1 MNNRLVKM
9 LCMIMC
15 TAFFIAFFPT
25 IFKIDAAGSYT
36 SLKYEKGG
44 MEFFDKTIYDSYK
57 KNNQLPTLPREGAV
71 PFSIK
76 KGTNTYYLN
85 YRLFTQKNLVVYG
98 NYKSVPGNYF
108 KCGYQLHNDLDN
120 KMPEIEYDGGYF
132 LKPEGIS
139 CKGKEQ
145 NPETHGDKCKTNRG
159 EWKYL
164 GFDANG
170 EVFSN
175 MWMINVATVTT
186 FRERNWIK
194 EPWSDKNEVN
204 KRLTAST
211 STYNNAAYNDSL
223 HYNHQTVQKLKDWM
237 YNTFNSVNKFSGI
250 PDGNGHYDP
259 NVYQYLYVQSAPTIQ
274 YSGSGKMWHVRPT
287 GSIWYQ
293 TFSIPILKNNKY
305 DLPVK
310 CYVTLASSLPS
321 IPESGEQDS
330 QRVRLQFKV
339 QGVLEDDEYYKDSVT
354 RSAFYT
360 RQDIKN
366 WDLNIDKI
374 AGLQLT
380 DEEKKSVTVVP
391 KSAADN
397 QGTATITIDI
407 TVADIK
413 KLPKSGDKYQLVVEA
428 TAKVA
433 YKDTHSQKAE
443 GNNKFLT
450 NNFKALVKKE
460 SLVIDIPTLQIRNHI
475 GETAFDGVPFR
486 DATDSTDMSAVKS
499 TELYINGEAVDY
511 DKFFSGSYTFP
522 TTSDKNG
529 YFAEVICRYNL
540 DKSKI
545 VLTGIPE
552 EKKQEILSAAVVEYV
567 STDYVYVYP
576 TKPIAQFKLSS
587 NSWKQNRIINVEN
600 TSVDGN
606 IQLVLDKYPIVE
618 YRWSYGGDT
627 THLYKGTDSDLR
639 KQLQYKEPGSYS
651 LTLECKNTLGKWS
664 DQYTVEF
671 QVLEDIAPN
680 IELNLADSV
689 VTRNDQIS
697 AWHYDVNSTDGD
709 RVTAAKIELWYDNDN
724 NGSVD
729 TLIQK
734 WNGLGD
740 FPKYSP
746 TQLGYY
752 KFFIFAQDEF
762 IGVNGQDTLCQYVT
776 ESDKKSASL
785 ECDFWVDNYQPLSD
799 IYVDAPIARPN
810 VDLYIM
816 RDKELAQDKYEY
828 ITSNQVAMENA
839 LLGRNII
846 PNINIWDMKTYEYS
860 TPASISSNT
869 GTSYPTNEIPYTS
882 AGYSGKLQRTSVTDN
897 GGYHDFGHYETRM
910 ETKTISSG
918 GGYSSGHGYGGS
930 TPSSSISY
938 SDGEGYTGSMSIQNY
953 VYTSTP
959 CGHPISPTHGEG
971 YFNWTRSWSGY
982 SGTASRTVS
991 YWVPNMQWVANYM
1004 GYYSGT
1010 IYKYVRQPYTDTW
1023 RGNSSKYILYIS
1035 DGNISELSDFN
1046 SAAAKTDAKVILAGT
1061 YDIQKQYPDCAKFI
1075 DATDKTVQE
1084 ILNEALEYISE
1095 ETPEIEQI
1103 YLLQNQQFTLNVG
1116 EDDLEN
1122 DEIISGEMQYV
1133 QDKDYF
1139 DNPTGQEPDTQT
1151 DFNSDTGWK
1160 DVIKNSFS
1168 NVGKY
1173 QIYRRVK
1180 DKPSGANGENYS
1192 YYSGATE
1199 VDIYIHRR
1207 PIADAVLD
1215 WKYDS
1220 QTGACKTIWIDKS
1233 YDLDHN
1239 ISRADTDK
1247 GIVER
1252 KIMFRKDSG
1261 EWQYFI
1267 PDTLTYGSY
1276 DVIYYVKDMEGA
1288 WSDPWTYHFTLDDK
1302 PQFTASAR
1310 AYDSAF
1316 TLKSIPASEY
1326 IEGYNLWTRQP
1337 NPVQLEINLTP
1348 TVLDLPSTK
1357 TVNYQEGVTGTQ
1369 AGQDINWKNQILQIP
1384 DIYPD
1389 GIRTF
1394 TITARDKLTGAE
1406 TPKTFSVNVFTPI
1419 NLVPALGG
1427 KTLNTNVQTKI
1438 YATTTRYPYVTRVNM
1453 QYGTP
1458 YQSYTLNMTPTPD
1471 GNIKSW
1477 AVNYT
1482 VPDTVPDG
1490 TYTAQF
1496 TSINPSGK
1504 AETKYVTYKVS
1515 RNRPPEVNILKIS
1528 PQFIYEGDSVSMTF
1542 EVTDPDPEQVLTSKV
1557 TVKKGSEVVYSAEN
1571 VSIVTNGEKKTFTM
1585 KTPKLT
1591 ETGTY
1596 TISITTTDQY
1606 FAQDE
1611 DTTTFTVHGL
1621 TIKGCV
1627 NHTPTWKTNW
1637 DKYNKHLADKGKA
1650 TYGNDAFFNDEKY
1663 VLSAVTTDINSG
1675 STVTVSNVKVK
1686 ILERSYGPVSLAS
1699 QTTNTFKGEMWNEDM
1714 KKDRWK
1720 GTYATFVFTVT
1731 YSNGTIK
1738 TDTVKTYVV
1747 NDDYWRIRMAF

>member
-9 LCMIMC
+9 LCMTIC
-15 TAFFIAFFPT
+15 TAFFIAFFPV
-25 IFKIDAAGSYT
+25 IFKVDAAGSYT
-36 SLKYEKGG
+36 ALKYENGG
-44 MEFFDKTIYDSYK
+44 REFFDQNTYNSYQ
-57 KNNQLPTLPREGAV
+57 KNNQLPKL
-71 PFSIK
+71 IN
-76 KGTNTYYLN
+76 GTTIPLKVKEYYLN
-85 YRLFTQKNLVVYG
+85 YRLFVQKNLVVYG

-120 KMPEIEYDGGYF
+120 KMPDIYYDGGYF

-164 GFDANG
+164 GFDVNG

-204 KRLTAST
+204 KRLTANT

-223 HYNHQTVQKLKDWM
+223 HYSHQTVQKLKDWM

-250 PDGNGHYDP
+250 PDGKGHYDP
-259 NVYQYLYVQSAPTIQ
+259 NVYKYLYVQSAPTIQ

-305 DLPVK
+305 DLPIN
-310 CYVTLASSLPS
+310 CYVSLASSLPS

-339 QGVLEDDEYYKDSVT
+339 QGVLEDDAYYKDSVT

-374 AGLQLT
+374 AGLPLT
-380 DEEKKSVTVVP
+380 DEQKKAVMVVP

-397 QGTATITIDI
+397 QGTATITIET

-413 KLPKSGDKYQLVVEA
+413 KLPKLDDKYQLAVEA
-428 TAKVA
+428 TAKVV
-433 YKDTHSQKAE
+433 YKDTHTQMAE

-450 NNFKALVKKE
+450 NNFRVLAKKE
-460 SLVIDIPTLQIRNHI
+460 SLVIDIPTLHIHNNI
-475 GETAFDGVPFR
+475 GEIAFGSVPFR
-486 DATDSTDMSAVKS
+486 DATDNTDMSAVK
-499 TELYINGEAVDY
+499 TIELYVNGEAVEYND
-511 DKFFSGSYTFP
+511 FFSGSYIFP
-522 TTSDKNG
+522 ATSDKNG
-529 YFAEVICRYNL
+529 YFAEVICRYTL

-552 EKKQEILSAAVVEYV
+552 EKKQEILSAAVVEYI

-576 TKPIAQFKLSS
+576 TKPVAQFKLSS
-587 NSWKQNRIINVEN
+587 NTWKQNRIINVEN
-600 TSVDGN
+600 NSDDGN

-627 THLYKGTDSDLR
+627 SQLFKGTDTDLR

-664 DQYTVEF
+664 DPYTVEF
-671 QVLEDIAPN
+671 QVLEDIDPN
-680 IELNLADSV
+680 IELNLSDSI
-689 VTRNDQIS
+689 VTRNDEIS
-697 AWHYDVNSTDGD
+697 DWHYDVNSTDGD
-709 RVTAAKIELWYDNDN
+709 KVTSAKIELWYDSDN
-724 NGSVD
+724 NGRVD
-729 TLIQK
+729 TLIK
-734 WNGLGD
+734 EWNGLGE

-752 KFFIFAQDEF
+752 KFCIYAKDEF
-762 IGVNGQDTLCQYVT
+762 VSVNGQDTLSQYVT
-776 ESDKKSASL
+776 ESDKKSANL

-799 IYVDAPIARPN
+799 LYVDAPIERPN

-816 RDKELAQDKYEY
+816 RDKDLAQDKYEY
-828 ITSNQVAMENA
+828 VSTNRVTMENA
-839 LLGRNII
+839 MLGRNII
-846 PNINIWDMKTYEYS
+846 PNVNIWDMKTYEYS

-869 GTSYPTNEIPYTS
+869 GTNYPSEEISFTS

-897 GGYHDFGHYETRM
+897 GGYYDFGHYETRI
-910 ETKTISSG
+910 ETKTASAG
-918 GGYSSGHGYGGS
+918 GRSTSGHGYS
-930 TPSSSISY
+930 ESYPPSSVLY
-938 SDGEGYTGSMSIQNY
+938 SDGEGYSGTLSGYGY
-953 VYTSTP
+953 VYTSTARSDKA
-959 CGHPISPTHGEG
+959 GD
-971 YFNWTRSWSGY
+971 FDWTRSYAGY
-982 SGTASRTVS
+982 SGTVSRTVT
-991 YWVPNMQWVANYM
+991 YWVPNMQWVANYT

-1010 IYKYVRQPYTDTW
+1010 IYKYVRQPYIDTW

-1035 DGNISELSDFN
+1035 DGKISELSDFN
-1046 SAAAKTDAKVILAGT
+1046 STVSKTDAKVILAGGP
-1061 YDIQKQYPDCAKFI
+1061 DILKQYPDCSKYI
-1075 DATDKTVQE
+1075 DSTDKTVQE

-1095 ETPEIEQI
+1095 ETPEVEQI

-1122 DEIISGEMQYV
+1122 DEIITGEMQYV
-1133 QDKDYF
+1133 QDKDFF

-1151 DFNSDTGWK
+1151 DFNSNTGWK
-1160 DVIKNSFS
+1160 DVVKNSFS

-1173 QIYRRVK
+1173 RIYRRVK
-1180 DKPSGANGENYS
+1180 DKPSGAYGDNYS

-1199 VDIYIHRR
+1199 VDIYVHRK

-1220 QTGACKTIWIDKS
+1220 QSGACKTIWIDKS

-1267 PDTLTYGSY
+1267 PDTLTYGIY

-1288 WSDPWTYHFTLDDK
+1288 WSDPWSYHFTLDDK
-1302 PQFTASAR
+1302 PQFTALAR

-1326 IEGYNLWTRQP
+1326 IEAYNLWTRQL
-1337 NPVQLEINLTP
+1337 NPVQIEMKLTP
-1348 TVLDLPSTK
+1348 TVSDLPSPK
-1357 TVNYQEGVTGTQ
+1357 IVNLQEGVTGTQ

-1406 TPKTFSVNVFTPI
+1406 TSKTFPVNVFTPI
-1419 NLVPALGG
+1419 NLVPALEG
-1427 KTLNTNVQTKI
+1427 KTLNKNVQTKI
-1438 YATTTRYPYVTRVNM
+1438 YATTTKYPTITRVNM
-1453 QYGTP
+1453 QYGTA
-1458 YQSYTLNMTPTPD
+1458 YQSYTLSMTPIPD

-1477 AVNYT
+1477 VVNYT
-1482 VPDTVPDG
+1482 VPDNVPDG

-1504 AETKYVTYKVS
+1504 AETKYVTYKVN
-1515 RNRPPEVNILKIS
+1515 RNRPPEVNIHRIS

-1557 TVKKGSEVVYSAEN
+1557 TVKKGSEVIYSGEN
-1571 VSIVTNGEKKTFTM
+1571 VSYVSNGEKKTFTM
-1585 KTPKLT
+1585 KTPRLT

-1606 FAQDE
+1606 SAQAT
-1611 DTTTFTVHGL
+1611 DTTTFTVQGL
-1621 TIKGCV
+1621 TIKGFV
-1627 NHTPTWKTNW
+1627 NHTPTWKINW
-1637 DKYNKHLADKGKA
+1637 DKYNKHLAGKGKPE
-1650 TYGNDAFFNDEKY
+1650 YGNDAFFNDEKY
-1663 VLSAVTTDINSG
+1663 VLSAVTTDINPG
-1675 STVTVSNVKVK
+1675 STVTASNVRVR
-1686 ILERSYGPVSLAS
+1686 ILERSYDPVSLAS
-1699 QTTNTFKGEMWNEDM
+1699 QTANIFKGEMWNEDM
-1714 KKDRWK
+1714 KKNRWK